1 MPAVELGNKI
11 HWIGVNDHTTD
22 LFEGLWPI
30 TQEGVSYNSYLIN
43 DQKKVIIDLA
53 KSIKVDEFFKRIA
66 EIVDPSQVNYII
78 LNHMEPDHTGVLRVL
93 RKIAPQAR
101 ILCSPKAK
109 DMIQAFYGINDQV
122 QVVQDGEEVQLGEL
136 TLQFFMTP
144 FVHWP
149 ETMMTYEKK
158 NRILFSCD
166 AFGSYGA
173 LRGAIFDDECT
184 DLEFYQQ
191 QALRYYANIVAKFS
205 AQVLKAIEKLAGIPV
220 EIIAPSH
227 GLIWRKNP
235 SIILDLY
242 KKWAEYAK
250 IPGEPGVTL
259 LYATMY
265 GNTETLMD
273 SVAQGVSQTASSLE
287 IFDVSRIHTS
297 YILASLWSKSGVII
311 GAPTYENELFPSM
324 AHVLDIAI
332 RKGVQHKKAAYFGS
346 YGWAGGALRELEKQ
360 LALLKWQL
368 TDTLIFQGGPSQEVL
383 VQGKEFGRKFAE
395 MVLSGM
401 NSEENG

>member
-1 MPAVELGNKI
+1 MPAVEIRNNL

-43 DQKKVIIDLA
+43 DQKKAIIDLA
-53 KSIKVDEFFKRIA
+53 KSIKVDEFFKRIT
-66 EIVDPSQVNYII
+66 EIVNPSQVDYII
-78 LNHMEPDHTGVLRVL
+78 LNHMEPDHTGVLKIL
-93 RKIAPQAR
+93 REIAPQAS

-109 DMIQAFYGINDQV
+109 DMVQSFYGITDRI
-122 QVVQDGEEVQLGEL
+122 QVVQDGEEIQLGEL

-173 LRGAIFDDECT
+173 LRGAIFDDECP
-184 DLEFYQQ
+184 DLEFYQK
-191 QALRYYANIVAKFS
+191 QALRYYSNIVAKFS
-205 AQVLKAIEKLAGIPV
+205 SQVIKAIEKLAGIPV

-235 SIILDLY
+235 LFILNLY
-242 KKWAEYAK
+242 KKWADFAK

-273 SVAQGVSQTASSLE
+273 SIAQGISQAGSN
-287 IFDVSRIHTS
+287 IDIYDVSRTHVS

-311 GAPTYENELFPSM
+311 GAPTYENELFPPM
-324 AHVLDIAI
+324 AQVLDLAI
-332 RKGVQHKKAAYFGS
+332 RKGVQNKKVAYFGS
-346 YGWAGGALRELEKQ
+346 YGWGGGALRELEKY
-360 LALLKWQL
+360 LAQLKWEL
-368 TDTLIFQGGPSQEVL
+368 TDTLVFQGGSTQEVL
-383 VQGKEFGRKFAE
+383 RQGKEFGKKFAK
-395 MVLSGM
+395 MLLLGM
-401 NSEENG
+401 NVGGNG

>member
-1 MPAVELGNKI
+1 MPAVELRKNI

-43 DQKKVIIDLA
+43 DQKKAIIDLA
-53 KSIKVDEFFKRIA
+53 KSIKVDQFFKRIA
-66 EIVDPSQVNYII
+66 EIIDPSQVDYII

-93 RKIAPQAR
+93 RKIAPHAT
-101 ILCSPKAK
+101 ILCSSKAK
-109 DMIQAFYGINDQV
+109 DMIQAFYGITDQV
-122 QVVQDGEEVQLGEL
+122 QIVQDGEEVELGGL

-149 ETMMTYEKK
+149 ETMMTFEKK

-184 DLEFYQQ
+184 DLEFYKK

-220 EIIAPSH
+220 EVIAPSH

-235 SIILDLY
+235 SIILNLY

-250 IPGEPGVTL
+250 IPGEPGITL

-265 GNTETLMD
+265 GNTEALMD
-273 SVAQGVSQTASSLE
+273 SV
-287 IFDVSRIHTS
+287 
-297 YILASLWSKSGVII
+297 
-311 GAPTYENELFPSM
+311 
-324 AHVLDIAI
+324 
-332 RKGVQHKKAAYFGS
+332 
-346 YGWAGGALRELEKQ
+346 
-360 LALLKWQL
+360 
-368 TDTLIFQGGPSQEVL
+368 
-383 VQGKEFGRKFAE
+383 
-395 MVLSGM
+395 
-401 NSEENG
+401 

>member
-1 MPAVELGNKI
+1 MPAVEIRNNL

-43 DQKKVIIDLA
+43 DQKKAIIDLA
-53 KSIKVDEFFKRIA
+53 KSIKVDEFFKRIT
-66 EIVDPSQVNYII
+66 EIVNPSQVDYII
-78 LNHMEPDHTGVLRVL
+78 LNHMEPDHTGVLKIL
-93 RKIAPQAR
+93 REIAPQAS

-109 DMIQAFYGINDQV
+109 DMIQRFYGITDRV
-122 QVVQDGEEVQLGEL
+122 QVVQDGEEIQLGEL

-144 FVHWP
+144 FIHWP

-184 DLEFYQQ
+184 DLEFYQK
-191 QALRYYANIVAKFS
+191 QALRYYSNIVAKFS
-205 AQVLKAIEKLAGIPV
+205 SQVIKAIEKLAGIPV

-235 SIILDLY
+235 LFILNLY
-242 KKWAEYAK
+242 KKWADFAK

-273 SVAQGVSQTASSLE
+273 SVAQGISQAGSN
-287 IFDVSRIHTS
+287 IDIYDVSRIHVS

-311 GAPTYENELFPSM
+311 GAPTY
-324 AHVLDIAI
+324 
-332 RKGVQHKKAAYFGS
+332 
-346 YGWAGGALRELEKQ
+346 
-360 LALLKWQL
+360 
-368 TDTLIFQGGPSQEVL
+368 
-383 VQGKEFGRKFAE
+383 
-395 MVLSGM
+395 
-401 NSEENG
+401 

>member
-1 MPAVELGNKI
+1 
-11 HWIGVNDHTTD
+11 
-22 LFEGLWPI
+22 
-30 TQEGVSYNSYLIN
+30 
-43 DQKKVIIDLA
+43 
-53 KSIKVDEFFKRIA
+53 
-66 EIVDPSQVNYII
+66 
-78 LNHMEPDHTGVLRVL
+78 
-93 RKIAPQAR
+93 
-101 ILCSPKAK
+101 
-109 DMIQAFYGINDQV
+109 
-122 QVVQDGEEVQLGEL
+122 
-136 TLQFFMTP
+136 MTP

-368 TDTLIFQGGPSQEVL
+368 TDTLVFQGGPSQEVL